1 MRINHNISALKA
13 NSQLFRT
20 NTALDK
26 SLERLSS
33 GYRINRAA
41 DDAAGMAISKKMR
54 TQIDGLEQSSRN
66 GSDGISVIQTAEGA
80 LNEVNSML
88 QRARELAVQA
98 ANGTNTASDR
108 AAIQAEIDELKNE
121 IDRISTDT
129 EFNTKSLLNGTVD
142 NQSYSSSNKVELI
155 SLSDTVETKEYGLT
169 IVQDARQAV
178 INGFGFGA
186 ADDEVGASGTIKI
199 NGIEV
204 EINKEDTFEEVFENL
219 RNACDSMNIK
229 VFATNGVETDPAKVD
244 PEYAGYKLA
253 DLSNTN
259 PLVFVSEAYGSS
271 QSIEIYCDS
280 ADLRTKF
287 GGLSDTGVKASGVD
301 AIATRGDGFA
311 STATVSAKGDIITVT
326 DNNNFEVK
334 FQATPGAA
342 GTTFTD
348 TDVDGTEG
356 TIGVGAGLDVK
367 ITVLDAGPMDL
378 QVGANEGQTM
388 SVRIPRVDTVTLGI
402 DKVNVCTEDGAQE
415 AITILDKAVSE
426 VTAIRA
432 KLGAYQNRLDHAIAN
447 LDTSSEN
454 ITEALSRI
462 EDVDMAEE
470 MSTYTQKNVLAQAGT
485 SMLAQANERPQTI
498 LTLLQG

>member
-13 NSQLFRT
+13 NNQLFRT

-33 GYRINRAA
+33 GFRINRAA

-54 TQIDGLEQSSRN
+54 TQIDGLDQSSRN

-98 ANGTNTASDR
+98 ANGTNTATDR

-129 EFNTKSLLNGTVD
+129 EFNTKSLLDGTVD

-155 SLSDTVETKEYGLT
+155 SLSDSVATEDYGLT
-169 IVQDARQAV
+169 IEQDARQAV
-178 INGFGFGA
+178 ISGFGFGA
-186 ADDEVGASGTIKI
+186 ADDEVGASGTINI

-204 EINKEDTFEEVFENL
+204 EIDKKDTFGEVFENL
-219 RNACDSMNIK
+219 RNACDTMNIK
-229 VFATNGVETDPAKVD
+229 VFGTNPADTTVNPD
-244 PEYAGYKLA
+244 PEYAGYNDAGLA
-253 DLSNTN
+253 DDNQ
-259 PLVFVSEAYGSS
+259 LVFVSEAYGSS
-271 QSIEIYCDS
+271 QSIEIFCDS
-280 ADLRTKF
+280 ADLRAKF

-301 AIATRGDGFA
+301 AKATLGDGFA

-356 TIGVGAGLDVK
+356 TIGASAGLDVN

-378 QVGANEGQTM
+378 QIGANEGQTM
-388 SVRIPRVDTVTLGI
+388 SVRIPRVDAVTLGI

-415 AITILDKAVSE
+415 AISIFDKAVSE